1 MRWLALL
8 PALLLSA
15 EAQTWSLYVCMATTK
30 DYVVG
35 AKLLPSGVF
44 RRAGASDWRQSGH
57 PNPFTFSLDYDRRD
71 PSKLYLAA
79 GNGLIA
85 LTPDQPAWRVLTSGD
100 VTEMRDVA
108 VSPDGAIYYA
118 YVRGVRVS
126 RDAGRTWSDIGAT
139 LPNRYT
145 EVIRVD
151 RDHRG
156 VLLAGTV
163 DGIWRSDNDGAS
175 WARAGVA
182 GFSIMDIEQSPHD
195 PCHWMVT
202 TERGG
207 IFSSGDCGKTFE
219 ALGRLAVDRVLY
231 DVAFDP
237 TTPGRVAVAGW
248 GLGVAISDDNGKT
261 WTKRNATLPSDEVWS
276 VAFDPGKK
284 GRLFAGVHEQAM
296 YVSEDGGLTWKPDGL
311 EGTVITRMKFVPSEA
326 GK

>member
-1 MRWLALL
+1 
-8 PALLLSA
+8 
-15 EAQTWSLYVCMATTK
+15 MATTK

-44 RRAGASDWRQSGH
+44 RRAGASDWQQTGH

-85 LTPDQPAWRVLTSGD
+85 LTPGKRPWRVLTSGD
-100 VTEMRDVA
+100 VTEMRDVTVA
-108 VSPDGAIYYA
+108 SDGSIYYA

-126 RDAGRTWSDIGAT
+126 RDGGSTWKDIGGG
-139 LPNRYT
+139 LPRRYT

-151 RDHRG
+151 PERRG
-156 VLLAGTV
+156 VLLAGTE
-163 DGIWRSDNDGAS
+163 DGLYRSDNDGVAWS
-175 WARAGVA
+175 RAGAA

-195 PCHWMVT
+195 ACYWMAA

-207 IFSSGDCGKTFE
+207 VFASRDCGKTFE

-231 DVAFDP
+231 DIAFDP
-237 TTPGRVAVAGW
+237 TTPGRIAVAGW
-248 GLGVAISDDNGKT
+248 GLGVAVSDNNGKT
-261 WTKRNATLPSDEVWS
+261 WAKRNSTLPSDEVWS
-276 VAFDPGKK
+276 VVFDPGKK

-296 YVSEDGGLTWKPDGL
+296 YVSEDAGATWKPDGL